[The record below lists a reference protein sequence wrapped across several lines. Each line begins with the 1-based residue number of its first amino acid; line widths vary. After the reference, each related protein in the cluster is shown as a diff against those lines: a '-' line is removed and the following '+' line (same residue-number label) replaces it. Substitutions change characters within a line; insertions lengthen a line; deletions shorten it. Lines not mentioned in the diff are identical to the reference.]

1 MINPVSLLNS
11 NANQMFED
19 IDKWA
24 GRVDRLRSQ
33 KAMPKDARIL
43 FAFEQPPAMD
53 SLQNEAIELAK
64 VELDALCI
72 EYVRADEEN
81 KIVHFAKEPLEL
93 Q

>member
-1 MINPVSLLNS
+1 
-11 NANQMFED
+11 MFED

-33 KAMPKDARIL
+33 KAMPEDARVL

-53 SLQNEAIELAK
+53 SLQNKAVELAK
-64 VELDALCI
+64 EELDALHI
-72 EYVRADEEN
+72 GYVRADEEN